1 MWLIYTLT
9 YNITYTLK
17 TFFTSMSP
25 SLIEIKFLLK
35 MFLNLCVSISEGE
48 DYMSISR
55 ALTFSDSVRFE
66 TVGVVIF
73 DDLLSEGIESFR
85 LELRDGNGEL
95 TTSSLVEIVDDES
108 ELVIDGEVCR
118 NKGVRGGRAIELPF

>member
-1 MWLIYTLT
+1 
-9 YNITYTLK
+9 
-17 TFFTSMSP
+17 
-25 SLIEIKFLLK
+25 
-35 MFLNLCVSISEGE
+35 
-48 DYMSISR
+48 MSISR

-118 NKGVRGGRAIELPF
+118 NKGVRGGERSNYLFRCLM